1 MAQSTLSIAM
11 VRGERIEPECHHT
24 RADVKAVTL
33 HHFSLQKNPS
43 GWQARGIQDICHPGQ
58 ECIIGLMIVFV
69 TDEIRKGFERSRSRG
84 RSTSR
89 AMSRQWRENAR
100 RSRGIAS
107 QLTTG
112 YKGAAPRSGT
122 GEFVFVILP
131 AHRAGFPARMEPN
144 INA

>member
-1 MAQSTLSIAM
+1 MA
-11 VRGERIEPECHHT
+11 RGERIDPECHRT

-33 HHFSLQKNPS
+33 HLFSLQKIPS

-89 AMSRQWRENAR
+89 AMSRQWRENAVDH
-100 RSRGIAS
+100 
-107 QLTTG
+107 
-112 YKGAAPRSGT
+112 AALPRSSLRDT
-122 GEFVFVILP
+122 TALLH
-131 AHRAGFPARMEPN
+131 AAGQANSFL
-144 INA
+144 